1 MADKNIPDGFQD
13 IFLLSSYV
21 EGQTQRFEYS
31 VGEVHFQGS
40 WKPGNR
46 VYKPIRIRPIQKFL
60 FICTVPNHCIPTAVC
75 TWSGQKQ
82 LPNWISVLTAQ
93 SATDGTRKR

>member
-40 WKPGNR
+40 
-46 VYKPIRIRPIQKFL
+46 
-60 FICTVPNHCIPTAVC
+60 
-75 TWSGQKQ
+75 
-82 LPNWISVLTAQ
+82 
-93 SATDGTRKR
+93 